1 MQAAENKLMKKLL
14 LLTLIA
20 LCSKLSAAEYGQL
33 THISGNDAPTI
44 ILNDGDVLE
53 VLSISM
59 TSGSEDQTV
68 IEIITNDGDILT
80 HATLRTDYC
89 QLYPDKLGVV
99 GGCTVRLRN
108 QSQSVSHLSYKL
120 TRA

>member
-1 MQAAENKLMKKLL
+1 MKKLL

-20 LCSKLSAAEYGQL
+20 ICSKLSAAEYGQL

-68 IEIITNDGDILT
+68 IEIITNGGDILT
-80 HATLRTDYC
+80 HATLRTDYWNKP
-89 QLYPDKLGVV
+89 QLYPDKLGKVV

-108 QSQSVSHLSYKL
+108 QSQSVFHLSYKL
-120 TRA
+120 TEPPR